1 MLFYGAPCQ
10 SSHGAYLSFSYQ
22 NRYMK
27 KIKELTK
34 EERPYEK
41 CERFGAENLTDIE
54 LLAILLRTGTR
65 GENSMELAKRILYP
79 DFGSGGILNIH
90 RWSFEQLI
98 RLKGI
103 GKVKAIQILC
113 ICELARRLSKAC
125 AGPELRFDTPDTIAR
140 YYMEDLRYQKQESM
154 KLLLLNTKSRLIGE
168 TDISRGT
175 VNSAVVSPRELFVEA
190 LQKDAVS
197 IILLHNHPSGDPTP
211 SREDILVTKKV
222 YEAGKMIGVELLDH
236 IIIGNNCYSSMRE
249 DGILK

>member
-1 MLFYGAPCQ
+1 M
-10 SSHGAYLSFSYQ
+10 
-22 NRYMK
+22 
-27 KIKELTK
+27 
-34 EERPYEK
+34 
-41 CERFGAENLTDIE
+41 
-54 LLAILLRTGTR
+54 
-65 GENSMELAKRILYP
+65 
-79 DFGSGGILNIH
+79 
-90 RWSFEQLI
+90 
-98 RLKGI
+98 KGI

-125 AGPELRFDTPDTIAR
+125 AGPELRFDAPDTIAR
-140 YYMEDLRYQKQESM
+140 YYMEDLRHQKQESM

-211 SREDILVTKKV
+211 SRQDILMTKKV
-222 YEAGKMIGVELLDH
+222 CEAGRMIGVELLDH

-249 DGILK
+249 QGILK